1 MASRTFGSKESSR
14 SANSVDLESFRN
26 ELLKIRP
33 GLQAWGDFVS
43 SKLRASGIPLQ
54 LLHCRVKDIE
64 SAIGKIGRKGYR
76 DPTTEMTDLVGV
88 RVVVLL
94 TPELDRIR
102 DWVLEQR
109 EWDAVVSRD
118 PDLEMAERPDKF
130 DYQSL
135 HFELRT
141 DRDFDFEGVTVAKGT
156 CCEFQARTL
165 MQHAYAEVV
174 HDNIYKSSWP
184 APTKA
189 KRFVASSAALISTAD
204 HLFCETLELLGA
216 ENRERGE
223 VLESLTELYE
233 AAIRGDSASR
243 DKKLNMV
250 VLDSFGDYLDSGT
263 CEAVT
268 SLLEKKKFIASKV
281 EGRLNDDPFWA
292 QPVALLSY
300 WLVMNWPEEVF
311 DVWPFASSHEALRL
325 VYSDLGLNP

>member
-1 MASRTFGSKESSR
+1 M
-14 SANSVDLESFRN
+14 DLESFRN
-26 ELLKIRP
+26 ELTQMRP

-54 LLHCRVKDIE
+54 LLQCRVKDIE
-64 SAIGKIGRKGYR
+64 SAVGKIGRKGYR
-76 DPTTEMTDLVGV
+76 DPKTEMTDLVGV
-88 RVVVLL
+88 RIVVLL
-94 TPELDRIR
+94 TPELEKIR
-102 DWVLEQR
+102 DWVLNQDD
-109 EWDAVVSRD
+109 WNAVVSRD

-135 HFELRT
+135 HFELRAG
-141 DRDFDFEGVTVAKGT
+141 RDCDFEGVTVAKGT

-204 HLFCETLELLGA
+204 HLFCETMDLLGA
-216 ENRERGE
+216 ENQERGA
-223 VLESLTELYE
+223 VLDSLTELHE
-233 AAIRGDSASR
+233 AVIQGNAASR

-250 VLDSFGDYLDSGT
+250 VLDAFADYLGGDT
-263 CEAVT
+263 CESVASV
-268 SLLEKKKFIASKV
+268 LNKKKFIPSKV
-281 EGRLNDDPFWA
+281 KGRLNDDPFWA

-300 WLVMNWPEEVF
+300 WLVMNWPDEVF
-311 DVWPFASSHEALRL
+311 EVWPFASSYDALRL